1 MVNNAQLNSIV
12 ESLRKLV
19 DALATRVDKLE
30 NENKALREAQV
41 KTPTLPL
48 TPPPSTQTASTWA
61 TSLFN
66 SRSLPSKELQN
77 VVSAAKI
84 EMSEKR
90 QRQNNIMVFGLTP
103 SKAANEAEREKDDFA
118 RVAKILEKCGM
129 LEIYEKSIKYMGK
142 FSSDDVIVSVKR
154 VKPKQSQDDRPEPI
168 VVKLDEQWETAN
180 VELQDGRHVRKILS
194 NAKGL
199 RDSEWKGVFLA
210 PDLTTLEREYGKR
223 LRTERD
229 RLNSA
234 LSEQTLAHYRYGVRG
249 GQVVK
254 ILAKSS

>member
-30 NENKALREAQV
+30 SENKALREAQV

-48 TPPPSTQTASTWA
+48 PPPPSTQTASTWA
-61 TSLFN
+61 SRLFN
-66 SRSLPSKELQN
+66 SRSMPSEELQN

-103 SKAANEAEREKDDFA
+103 SKAANEVERERDDFA
-118 RVAKILEKCGM
+118 RVEIILNKCG
-129 LEIYEKSIKYMGK
+129 LQEVYQEWRE
-142 FSSDDVIVSVKR
+142 DDPRIVSVKR
-154 VKPKQSQDDRPEPI
+154 VKSKQSQDDRPEPI
-168 VVKLDEQWETAN
+168 VVKLDGKYETES
-180 VELQDGRHVRKILS
+180 VEFQDGRHVRKVLS
-194 NAKGL
+194 GAKRL
-199 RDSEWKGVFLA
+199 KDSEWKGVFLA

-223 LRTERD
+223 LRAERD

-249 GQVVK
+249 SQVVK
-254 ILAKSS
+254 ILAKSP